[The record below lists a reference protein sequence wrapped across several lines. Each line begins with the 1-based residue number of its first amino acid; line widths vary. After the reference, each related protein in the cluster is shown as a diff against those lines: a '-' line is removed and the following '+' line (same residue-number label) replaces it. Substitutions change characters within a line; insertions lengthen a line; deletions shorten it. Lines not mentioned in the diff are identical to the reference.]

1 MLRPFLRISFCLL
14 AGCIRED
21 VLTDGQAT
29 SVPAPPAIPSSE
41 PAPADVM
48 PAADTLPAATV
59 PMPRAYR
66 KRLDAAVALNATCV
80 ACHAD
85 EAKQWAGSHHQQSNL
100 NPAYRKAFAIEP
112 SPFCRGCH
120 APEGDPRIEPPK
132 AVSELGVGCVTC
144 HVTEEG
150 FVLAAAASPGD
161 DTARA
166 PHPLR
171 RSAAFGQTGGCAG
184 CHEFRFPMGFGNDD
198 GQFMQTTAREHLRSP
213 AAGKACADCHMPLVE
228 GRRSHAFAEVRDP
241 AWLRK
246 NLQATAER
254 AEDGILRVTLVQPV
268 PGHDF
273 PTGDLFRRL
282 EVGCEV
288 KTERGAVLRRD
299 VRHLA
304 RHFQIIPG
312 QPGRHLARDDRV
324 GADPKVVDLEITPPA
339 GSAERGTISWWV
351 RYQRVATVGHGTDP
365 AEAKIESEVLLHSGE
380 IPWDVK

>member
-1 MLRPFLRISFCLL
+1 MLRLSLLMSFCFL

-21 VLTDGQAT
+21 VVNDGQAT
-29 SVPAPPAIPSSE
+29 SAPMPPAVSAVE
-41 PAPADVM
+41 LAPVDVV
-48 PAADTLPAATV
+48 PAADVPAAPGV
-59 PMPRAYR
+59 PMPRPYR
-66 KRLDAAVALNATCV
+66 KRLDAAVALNATCI

-85 EAKQWAGSHHQQSNL
+85 EAKQWQGSHHQQANV

-120 APEGDPRIEPPK
+120 APEADPRVDPPK

-150 FVLAAAASPGD
+150 FVLAAASPGD
-161 DTARA
+161 AAARA

-171 RSAAFGQTGGCAG
+171 RSTAFSQTGGCSG
-184 CHEFRFPMGFGNDD
+184 CHEFRFPMGMGNDD

-213 AAGKACADCHMPLVE
+213 AAGKACADCHMPRVE

-241 AWLRK
+241 VWLRN
-246 NLQATAER
+246 NLHVKAER
-254 AEDGILRVTLVQPV
+254 AEDDTLRVTLVQPA

-282 EVGCEV
+282 EVGCEL
-288 KTERGAVLRRD
+288 KNERGTVLRRE

-304 RHFQIIPG
+304 RHFQVIPG
-312 QPGRHLARDDRV
+312 QPGRHLAVDDRV
-324 GADPKVVDLEITPPA
+324 GKEPRVVDLDITPPSGA
-339 GSAERGTISWWV
+339 PQRGTLSWWV
-351 RYQRVATVGHGTDP
+351 RYQRVATVGTGTNP
-365 AEAKIESEVLLHSGE
+365 ADAKIESEVLLHSGE

>member
-1 MLRPFLRISFCLL
+1 MLRPSLLMSFGLL
-14 AGCIRED
+14 AGCVRED
-21 VLTDGQAT
+21 VLTDGQVT
-29 SVPAPPAIPSSE
+29 SAPAPPAAASPAR
-41 PAPADVM
+41 APADLAPAADM
-48 PAADTLPAATV
+48 PAAPGV

-85 EAKQWAGSHHQQSNL
+85 EAKQWQGSHHQQSNL

-112 SPFCRGCH
+112 TPFCRGCH
-120 APEGDPRIEPPK
+120 APEGDPAVEPPK

-150 FVLAAAASPGD
+150 LVLAAASPGAD
-161 DTARA
+161 AARA

-171 RSAAFGQTGGCAG
+171 RSTAFSQTGGCAG

-198 GQFMQTTAREHLRSP
+198 GQFMQTTAREHQRSP
-213 AAGKACADCHMPLVE
+213 AAGKACADCHMPRVE

-241 AWLRK
+241 VWLRS

-254 AEDGILRVTLVQPV
+254 AGDDTLRVTLVQPA

-282 EVGCEV
+282 EVGCEL
-288 KTERGAVLRRD
+288 KDESGAVLRRE

-304 RHFQIIPG
+304 RHFQIVPG
-312 QPGRHLARDDRV
+312 QPGRHLAADDRV
-324 GADPKVVDLEITPPA
+324 GRDPKVVEFDITPPGPA
-339 GSAERGTISWWV
+339 PRRATVSWWV
-351 RYQRVATVGHGTDP
+351 RYQRVATVGTGTNP
-365 AEAKIESEVLLHSGE
+365 ADAKIESEVLLHSGE
-380 IPWDVK
+380 IP